1 VGEVRRYL
9 PDAWVCDPDAEAL
22 ADGIEQ
28 ALRHGWQADE
38 SVEERLAFAGREAV
52 IEAWSEVLATLE
64 A

>member
-1 VGEVRRYL
+1 VRRYL
-9 PDAWVCDPDAEAL
+9 PDEWVCDPDPEAL

-28 ALRHGWQADE
+28 AFRHGWQANE